1 MFEPNANYI
10 YLQNVHEYPKF
21 TYRFQITKHFLVMMQ
36 IYVSK
41 CEAGPTFPSEVEAYG
56 SEKGQL
62 TVDDITNVLKK
73 LGRKMRKDRC
83 GTMWLCLK
91 DHMPPSLLRWETCQ
105 PVDFEARHFR
115 AKT

>member
-1 MFEPNANYI
+1 
-10 YLQNVHEYPKF
+10 
-21 TYRFQITKHFLVMMQ
+21 MMQ

-83 GTMWLCLK
+83 LIGGL
-91 DHMPPSLLRWETCQ
+91 E
-105 PVDFEARHFR
+105 HFLFFHILGIIIP
-115 AKT
+115 TD